1 MNTVQERRKTRAVR
15 FLKPNQGDANQQDQ
29 PKRPERGRPGRRWL
43 WVTLAAV
50 SIVASVALGL
60 LTQPQWLP
68 TVMTLAD
75 QSPEPAD
82 PDHSQEHA
90 HDQPHDSA
98 TGHGHEDQGEAH
110 PDDHDHAE
118 HDDTTA
124 IELSESARRN
134 IGLKLATVE
143 RRDYQR
149 TASMPGVLAER
160 PGRSKLLVSAPL
172 TGVVQ
177 TIYPTEGEAVSPGD
191 ALFRLR
197 LTHEDLVEKQSSLL
211 RAVEE
216 LDVVNREVARLEK
229 VTRSGAVAG
238 KRLLEREY
246 EQQKIEAAIRAQRQ
260 ALLLHGLS
268 SDQIDQIIEQRE
280 LLRSLD
286 VTAPAADPCD
296 QTATHEVLLQVVD
309 ISVAP
314 GEHVS
319 AGTRLGV
326 LANHCEL
333 YVQGRA
339 FEDDADALN
348 HAAVDNAPITV
359 VIGNDDSERREVSDL
374 RILYVENEIER
385 DSRALRFYLRL
396 PNALVRN
403 EVSDTGHRFIGWR
416 YRPGQR
422 VEVLVPM
429 DRWGDRLVVP
439 VEAVVQEGAESYL
452 YELHDDHFHRRTVH
466 VVHRDQRFAVIDS
479 GGEPSAGD
487 VVAARG
493 AYQIHLA
500 LKNEASGGV
509 DPHAGHHH

>member
-1 MNTVQERRKTRAVR
+1 MSTAHTQGRTRPSSR
-15 FLKPNQGDANQQDQ
+15 FRSADKQPDQ
-29 PKRPERGRPGRRWL
+29 AEHTGPRQRSPWSRI
-43 WVTLAAV
+43 TIA
-50 SIVASVALGL
+50 ALGVTVL
-60 LTQPQWLP
+60 VAIGWFTRSSWGPLVLP
-68 TVMTLAD
+68 PSSHGGAAAEGPSD
-75 QSPEPAD
+75 EHD
-82 PDHSQEHA
+82 EHA
-90 HDQPHDSA
+90 HDEHLHDEHREHDEHDD
-98 TGHGHEDQGEAH
+98 HGHDEG
-110 PDDHDHAE
+110 DHDHV
-118 HDDTTA
+118 DDDESS
-124 IELSESARRN
+124 IKLSASARRN
-134 IGLKLATVE
+134 IGLTLATVE
-143 RRDYQR
+143 RRDFQR
-149 TASMPGVLAER
+149 TVSMPGVLAER
-160 PGRSKLLVSAPL
+160 PGRSKLFVSAPL

-177 TIYPTEGEAVSPGD
+177 KIYPAEGEAVSPGD
-191 ALFRLR
+191 PLFQLR

-216 LDVVNREVARLEK
+216 LDVVKREVARLDE

-246 EQQKIEAAIRAQRQ
+246 EQQKIEATIRAQRQ

-268 SDQIDQIIEQRE
+268 SKQIDQIIEQRE
-280 LLRSLD
+280 LLSSLE
-286 VTAPAADPCD
+286 VTAPAAEGCAH
-296 QTATHEVLLQVVD
+296 TAEGEALLQVVEL
-309 ISVAP
+309 SVAP

-319 AGTRLGV
+319 SGTRLGQ

-348 HAAVDNAPITV
+348 QAAVDKAPITV
-359 VIGNDDSERREVSDL
+359 VIDSDHADRREVSDL
-374 RILYVENEIER
+374 NILYIESEVKR

-396 PNALVRN
+396 PNALVRD
-403 EVSDTGHRFIGWR
+403 EVTDTGHRFIGWR
-416 YRPGQR
+416 YKPGQR

-429 DRWGDRLVVP
+429 DRWGDRLIVP
-439 VEAVVQEGAESYL
+439 VEAVVREGAESYV

-466 VVHRDQRFAVIDS
+466 VAHRDQRFAVIDAD
-479 GGEPSAGD
+479 GEPAAGD